1 MSKRELQWLF
11 LSSLI
16 PGNVEIYL
24 LKEYLLKKFPG
35 ILALHEFHT
44 WTFTPGTLVLTGHIM
59 YQDKMVYMDINKQ
72 VENFLKS
79 QGFSIVT
86 IQPEFPTSSFP
97 SEKELSTCNFKCK
110 VRQVIISHI
119 IVYICLSYLWGWNHT
134 WIFIRNIFQHV
145 ECEKRTCCKLE
156 VSIYFILLS
165 IIF

>member
-1 MSKRELQWLF
+1 MKHWI

-86 IQPEFPTSSFP
+86 IQPEFPTSSYP
-97 SEKELSTCNFKCK
+97 SDKELSTCNFKCK
-110 VRQVIISHI
+110 VRQVIILHI
-119 IVYICLSYLWGWNHT
+119 IHSRYLYQLFVRVKSHLWN
-134 WIFIRNIFQHV
+134 WMIKRNIFQHV